1 MNLVRQLDILADT
14 VYIEVIRTYHQIL
27 YWGFAQFCSSERGLI
42 SRPAAGYWASTLIGK
57 NYYKWVS
64 RKNNK
69 TMKTDYEGGVALT
82 VDGLFYNIP

>member
-42 SRPAAGYWASTLIGK
+42 SRPAAGY
-57 NYYKWVS
+57 
-64 RKNNK
+64 
-69 TMKTDYEGGVALT
+69 
-82 VDGLFYNIP
+82 